1 MSASTNLGWKKLS
14 LSPIV
19 DNGKEENG
27 ASRREAHQSFEQWSK
42 LSLSLPLDL
51 SVKYCSLEFV
61 CIYMR
66 IAADTLWRTKR
77 GKKRE
82 RERVTFERKTIRCKG
97 SLRYND
103 FFMYRYYAVYV
114 CCMCIESKDPTVERE
129 VDVGASKRYVYQR
142 IYGLNRRAISLPL
155 IFSQCSL
162 RNPALRPTDFAP
174 IQHLH
179 FPSKNFNLKFV
190 CLWKVVWRYYIQ

>member
-1 MSASTNLGWKKLS
+1 MYILYAYSCRYAVKNKERKK
-14 LSPIV
+14 
-19 DNGKEENG
+19 E
-27 ASRREAHQSFEQWSK
+27 
-42 LSLSLPLDL
+42 
-51 SVKYCSLEFV
+51 
-61 CIYMR
+61 
-66 IAADTLWRTKR
+66 
-77 GKKRE
+77 RE

-155 IFSQCSL
+155 IFSQCSSG
-162 RNPALRPTDFAP
+162 NPALRPTDFAP

-179 FPSKNFNLKFV
+179 FRSKNFNLKFV
-190 CLWKVVWRYYIQ
+190 RLLKFV